1 MTTCVFIHF
10 PFCPYLHPGAALWGL
25 LNDRTSLNALTHA
38 TTRIQ
43 NVWHLW
49 VCPLKISFRMVF
61 IFNVA
66 PILGVRCKQN
76 VDERNPPLSLPS
88 CLCRVMRPLHNL
100 STWKQSNAGTA
111 SVRLIKINSWFNTA
125 PFKALQPC
133 NSLARAIKL
142 TWILLGSCDSNG
154 QCYKKE
160 NICNCNLK
168 SWQLN
173 LFFLQAATNEQCK
186 TDLCTNY
193 SYELVLFHKSLAIYS
208 LVSLQVKSVSAT
220 LLRSQQ
226 KVKETIT
233 VMYLWDLHP

>member
-1 MTTCVFIHF
+1 MSVCMKRSYPCEWLSCALTLDSSRAGGLRFTDPARNRWPCVFIHF

-25 LNDRTSLNALTHA
+25 LNDRMSLNALTHA

-76 VDERNPPLSLPS
+76 VDERNPSLSLPS

-125 PFKALQPC
+125 PFKALQQFSKSDQTYL
-133 NSLARAIKL
+133 NL
-142 TWILLGSCDSNG
+142 TWKLRLKWKMLQKKSCFSCMQQRTNSARL
-154 QCYKKE
+154 
-160 NICNCNLK
+160 ICAQITIMN
-168 SWQLN
+168 W
-173 LFFLQAATNEQCK
+173 LFFISHWQYTC
-186 TDLCTNY
+186 
-193 SYELVLFHKSLAIYS
+193 KSLAIYS
-208 LVSLQVKSVSAT
+208 LVS
-220 LLRSQQ
+220 
-226 KVKETIT
+226 
-233 VMYLWDLHP
+233 

>member
-1 MTTCVFIHF
+1 MRTALYWSSQKQMTTCVFIHF

-25 LNDRTSLNALTHA
+25 LNDRMSLNALTH
-38 TTRIQ
+38 TTTQIQ
-43 NVWHLW
+43 NVWHLC

-76 VDERNPPLSLPS
+76 VDERNPSLSLPS
-88 CLCRVMRPLHNL
+88 CLCRVMRPPHNL

-142 TWILLGSCDSNG
+142 TWILLGTPGCDSNG
-154 QCYKKE
+154 QCYKKK
-160 NICNCNLK
+160 I
-168 SWQLN
+168 
-173 LFFLQAATNEQCK
+173 FAT
-186 TDLCTNY
+186 
-193 SYELVLFHKSLAIYS
+193 AI
-208 LVSLQVKSVSAT
+208 
-220 LLRSQQ
+220 
-226 KVKETIT
+226 
-233 VMYLWDLHP
+233 